1 MIIGVDNGLNGGL
14 VAISRHTGGVISKRV
29 MPTMHRAGK
38 REVDTVEIYKWVVGL
53 HTPFCLAIEEPLKHA
68 RSSQAVRSMAISFGK
83 ILGMA
88 ECKSWDVMCV
98 SVHKWQKLMFGRL
111 PKGKTKEA
119 ALALANELAPEECW
133 LKSKRASKPHDGMI
147 DAFLI
152 ARYIRGK

>member
-1 MIIGVDNGLNGGL
+1 
-14 VAISRHTGGVISKRV
+14 
-29 MPTMHRAGK
+29 MHRAGK

-98 SVHKWQKLMFGRL
+98 SVHKWQKLMLGRL

-119 ALALANELAPEECW
+119 ALALANELAPEE
-133 LKSKRASKPHDGMI
+133 
-147 DAFLI
+147 
-152 ARYIRGK
+152 